1 MNLVNRVVVIL
12 GLLTTMVLSAILF
25 IATGPVLRTL
35 ILFLQQ
41 VEANLMAM
49 TGPRI
54 FLRWVGGLILIFL
67 VWAICAALLWL
78 EIRRPRV
85 KTIQVQQMNG
95 GSAELAADSIA
106 NRLEYHIDQLADVI
120 KVRSTID
127 SGRKGVKVAL
137 AVETSPEIDVPGKTE
152 EIQVLTRDIVENRM
166 GLQLDTVRVVLRH
179 TPYSKSI
186 FRGRK
191 AKEAVQ
197 PKGRWLRHSSTL
209 SQPVTVGLALNLPLT
224 LGRTTRLVMTC
235 SAMICL
241 TRISFPLI
249 CSVMIDSTMM
259 FSLSGRWA
267 GAAAAAG

>member
-1 MNLVNRVVVIL
+1 MNLVNRVIVIL

-25 IATGPVLRTL
+25 IASGPALRAL

-41 VEANLMAM
+41 AEANLMAM
-49 TGPRI
+49 TGPRV
-54 FLRWVGGLILIFL
+54 FLRWVGGLVLIFL

-85 KTIQVQQMNG
+85 KTIKVQQVSG

-106 NRLEYHIDQLADVI
+106 NRLEYNIDLLADVV
-120 KVRSTID
+120 KVRPTIN
-127 SGRKGVKVAL
+127 SGRKGVKVVL
-137 AVETSPEIDVPGKTE
+137 AVETSPEIDVLGKTE

-191 AKEAVQ
+191 AKMDVQ
-197 PKGRWLRHSSTL
+197 PAEGA
-209 SQPVTVGLALNLPLT
+209 LAE
-224 LGRTTRLVMTC
+224 TRLDVEPA
-235 SAMICL
+235 S
-241 TRISFPLI
+241 
-249 CSVMIDSTMM
+249 DSWPAAE
-259 FSLSGRWA
+259 LAVDA
-267 GAAAAAG
+267 GPDDSPGDGLFNHDLPDENHLPPDLLGDDRSDDGV

>member
-41 VEANLMAM
+41 VEANLLAV

-78 EIRRPRV
+78 EIHRPRV
-85 KTIQVQQMNG
+85 KTIKVQQVNG

-106 NRLEYHIDQLADVI
+106 NRLEYKIDQLADVI
-120 KVRSTID
+120 KVRPTIS
-127 SGRKGVKVAL
+127 SGRKGVNVAL

-166 GLQLDTVRVVLRH
+166 GLQLDTLRVVLRH

-191 AKEAVQ
+191 AEVVVQ
-197 PKGRWLRHSSTL
+197 PAEGALVETQLDVEPASDSW
-209 SQPVTVGLALNLPLT
+209 PGAELAVDAGPDDSIGDDLFSHDLPDENQFPPDL
-224 LGRTTRLVMTC
+224 LGDDRSDDDV
-235 SAMICL
+235 
-241 TRISFPLI
+241 
-249 CSVMIDSTMM
+249 
-259 FSLSGRWA
+259 
-267 GAAAAAG
+267 

>member
-1 MNLVNRVVVIL
+1 MNLVNRVVVVL

-25 IATGPVLRTL
+25 IATEPVLQTL

-41 VEANLMAM
+41 VEANLMAV

-85 KTIQVQQMNG
+85 KTIKVQEVSG
-95 GSAELAADSIA
+95 GSAELTADSIT
-106 NRLEYHIDQLADVI
+106 NRLEYNIDQLADVI
-120 KVRSTID
+120 KVRPTIN

-179 TPYSKSI
+179 TPYSKSV

-191 AKEAVQ
+191 AKAAVQ
-197 PKGRWLRHSSTL
+197 PAEGALVEAQLDVEQASDSWPGAELAVDAGPDDSPGDDLFSHDL
-209 SQPVTVGLALNLPLT
+209 PVENQLPPDL
-224 LGRTTRLVMTC
+224 LGDDRSDDDV
-235 SAMICL
+235 
-241 TRISFPLI
+241 
-249 CSVMIDSTMM
+249 
-259 FSLSGRWA
+259 
-267 GAAAAAG
+267 